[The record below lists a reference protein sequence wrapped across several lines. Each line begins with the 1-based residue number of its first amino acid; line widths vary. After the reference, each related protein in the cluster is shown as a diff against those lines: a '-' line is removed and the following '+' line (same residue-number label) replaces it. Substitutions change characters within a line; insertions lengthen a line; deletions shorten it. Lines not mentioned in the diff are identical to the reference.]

1 MFALLLQAVG
11 CLQQASA
18 IIKHQ
23 LADLGQ
29 MTLIGT
35 SFKKFDAKLNFQ
47 RRDGG
52 ADGAAAFA
60 EATGGVGNR
69 AAIGGLYKEFY
80 LI

>member
-29 MTLIGT
+29 PTLIGA

-69 AAIGGLYKEFY
+69 AAIG
-80 LI
+80 

>member
-1 MFALLLQAVG
+1 MFAFLLQAVG
-11 CLQQASA
+11 RLQQASA

-29 MTLIGT
+29 PTLIGT

-60 EATGGVGNR
+60 EATGGVGN
-69 AAIGGLYKEFY
+69 
-80 LI
+80 